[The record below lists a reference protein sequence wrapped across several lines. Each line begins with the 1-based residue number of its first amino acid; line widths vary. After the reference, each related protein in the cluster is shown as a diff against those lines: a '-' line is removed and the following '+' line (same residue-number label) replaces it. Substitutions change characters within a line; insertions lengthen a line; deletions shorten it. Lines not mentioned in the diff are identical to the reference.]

1 MTIIKREAVRPD
13 SLRGH
18 YAGFVTRY
26 LAFLLDVLLIAA
38 GSFILIAI
46 LRTTF
51 TFFGIDQL
59 VTEIRNALGLDRT
72 SAVVTGTV
80 RWLGTVFWSFL
91 VFGVY
96 SIISWMLVGKTVGKA
111 LMGLRVLG
119 DNGKRIT
126 LKQALKRSLGYYL
139 SALPLFLGFLW
150 VLMDDR
156 RQTWHDKLAS
166 TLVVYEWDAQHEER
180 FVAAVQEF
188 RQAREQRRLTR
199 EREARVALEGDPNVD
214 TSHD

>member
-1 MTIIKREAVRPD
+1 MTIIKRGPVRPD

-26 LAFLLDVLLIAA
+26 IAFLLDALLIAA
-38 GSFILIAI
+38 GSFLLIVI

-59 VTEIRNALGLDRT
+59 LAEIRNALGLDQT
-72 SAVVTGTV
+72 SQVVTGTM
-80 RWLGTVFWSFL
+80 RWLGTLFWSFL

-96 SIISWMLVGKTVGKA
+96 SIISWLLVGKTVGKA

-119 DNGKRIT
+119 DDGKRIT
-126 LKQALKRSLGYYL
+126 FRQALKRSIGYYL

-150 VLMDDR
+150 VLVDDR
-156 RQTWHDKLAS
+156 RQSWHDKLSS
-166 TLVVYEWDAQHEER
+166 TLVVYEWDAQHEES
-180 FVAAVQEF
+180 FVNAVAQF
-188 RQAREQRRLTR
+188 RESRRQRALAREREQR
-199 EREARVALEGDPNVD
+199 EALERRQGGGFE
-214 TSHD
+214 S